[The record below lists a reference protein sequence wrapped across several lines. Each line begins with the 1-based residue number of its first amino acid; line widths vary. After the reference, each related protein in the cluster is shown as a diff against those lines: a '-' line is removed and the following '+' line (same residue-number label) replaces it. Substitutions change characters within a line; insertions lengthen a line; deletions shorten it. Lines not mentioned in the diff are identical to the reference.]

1 MNNSTAKPAVNN
13 HSEATLIKQQTNT
26 IALRHP
32 NGRII
37 RVRQS
42 PDTLD
47 FIQALIVSGYRRVL
61 P

>member
-1 MNNSTAKPAVNN
+1 MTNSTAKPAVNN
-13 HSEATLIKQQTNT
+13 HSETTLIKSTT
-26 IALRHP
+26 SFIALQHP